1 MVHTVSST
9 IRHNSGSGVV
19 SLFGI
24 HSPFTNLKISKQ
36 NEATVCS
43 ESCLNDLIMKN
54 PSSVIESDNA
64 FVLGDI
70 FKS

>member
-1 MVHTVSST
+1 MVQTVSST

-19 SLFGI
+19 ALFGI
-24 HSPFTNLKISKQ
+24 HSPFTNLKILKQ

-43 ESCLNDLIMKN
+43 ETRLSNLIMKN
-54 PSSVIESDNA
+54 PSPVIESDNA
-64 FVLGDI
+64 FAIRDI